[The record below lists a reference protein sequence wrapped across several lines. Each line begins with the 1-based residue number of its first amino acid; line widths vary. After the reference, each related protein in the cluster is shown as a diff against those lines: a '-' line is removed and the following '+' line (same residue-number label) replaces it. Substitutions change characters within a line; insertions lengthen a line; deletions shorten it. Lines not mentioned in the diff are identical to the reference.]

1 MAVDPDWEDIFKPQP
16 ERPPDGRS
24 TVGLLTDP
32 VDWLGALNAERGPD
46 DESMAAAH
54 GPGGPATRREL
65 RRARGE
71 ERDSSGSHPKNW
83 LFAMI
88 MVVVIVISG
97 TTLAWAG
104 FQRPISIALG
114 WGDPNDYSGNGTGVV
129 DVTVKTGDTGRSVA
143 SALVAA
149 GVTKTYDAFYNLI
162 VAQKPVPTFQPGTFR
177 LARKMSA
184 KSALAALLNP
194 ANHLVNKVTIP
205 EGTTMAGVLT
215 RIASVTG
222 IPLSQLQAASADYKS
237 FGVPAAAPSLEGYLF
252 PATYSFSP
260 AATAHSV
267 LQTMVTETF
276 SRLDKAG
283 VPAADWHKVLT
294 LASLIQKEAGKGS
307 DFAKVSEVFQNR
319 LARGMNLESDATVS
333 YGAGTRS
340 ITTTPAQRADAS
352 NPYNTYVHPGLPVG
366 PISNPGSAAINA
378 ALHPAT
384 GSYLYFVLINGDTGE
399 TVFSTTLAEHDA
411 AVKQWQAWYRAHPN
425 YGKN

>member
-1 MAVDPDWEDIFKPQP
+1 MAVDPDWEDLVKPQP
-16 ERPPDGRS
+16 ERPADRS
-24 TVGLLTDP
+24 TVALLPDP
-32 VDWLGALNAERGPD
+32 VDWLGALNAEPNSVD
-46 DESMAAAH
+46 DAVKEPRSSGA
-54 GPGGPATRREL
+54 PETRREL
-65 RRARGE
+65 RGARAGRRG
-71 ERDSSGSHPKNW
+71 SSGVHPKNG

-88 MVVVIVISG
+88 MVVVIVLSG

-114 WGDPNDYSGNGTGVV
+114 WGDPNDYSGNGSGVV
-129 DVTVKTGDTGRSVA
+129 DFTIKTGDTGRSVA

-149 GVTKTYDAFYNLI
+149 GVTKTYDAFYSLI
-162 VAQKPVPTFQPGTFR
+162 VSRNPVPTFQPGTFR

-194 ANHLVNKVTIP
+194 ANHLVDKVTIP
-205 EGTTMAGVLT
+205 EGTTMAGVFT
-215 RIASVTG
+215 RVASVTG
-222 IPLSQLQAASADYKS
+222 IPLAQLKAASTDYKS

-260 AATAHSV
+260 AASAHSV

-294 LASLIQKEAGKGS
+294 LASLIQKEAGKAA
-307 DFAKVSEVFQNR
+307 DFAKVSEVFHNR

-333 YGAGTRS
+333 YGAGTTS
-340 ITTTPAQRADAS
+340 ITTTPAQRADPS

-366 PISNPGSAAINA
+366 PISNPGSAAIDA